1 MDNIFMYDK
10 ELSYDQNFTEWRTM
24 NAEERRNWGDEQLT
38 QTEAQQM
45 FDKLFGQYKLQG
57 TK

>member
-1 MDNIFMYDK
+1 MYDS

-24 NAEERRNWGDEQLT
+24 NAEERRDWGDEQLT